1 MKWDDVSFVL
11 RSVQRKKIILVLET
25 PLTPTYIAK
34 KTGISLSNV
43 GTKVGDLKKKGIV
56 KCLTPNVRKGKIY
69 GLTRDGKEI
78 LEKIKKMEK

>member
-1 MKWDDVSFVL
+1 
-11 RSVQRKKIILVLET
+11 
-25 PLTPTYIAK
+25 
-34 KTGISLSNV
+34 
-43 GTKVGDLKKKGIV
+43 LKKKGIV